1 MFFLKKVASQ
11 KNIFKTRVNIGIFVL
26 ILLNLLLNEKF
37 ITYKGSNLDG

>member
-1 MFFLKKVASQ
+1 MFFIKKVASQ
-11 KNIFKTRVNIGIFVL
+11 KNKFKTRVNIRILDL